1 VSAKQPLK
9 VDPKLRLI
17 FLTGGSGAGKTQVAN
32 RLIGRLE
39 KQWRL
44 VQLDGYVP
52 WGWKDPAVHSA
63 GKTLRYFVH
72 DEGLPVLF
80 DGAIAAGHL
89 ATLCSGSGLSWP
101 STKVRVIQLL
111 RAASTARE
119 RRMTDPT
126 LWSGW
131 DEDRKENAIAQ
142 LEKQVPGTIEGA
154 AMIDTDPLTESQVFE
169 AVLAAVLST
178 GPPRFPSKNATD

>member
-1 VSAKQPLK
+1 
-9 VDPKLRLI
+9 
-17 FLTGGSGAGKTQVAN
+17 
-32 RLIGRLE
+32 
-39 KQWRL
+39 
-44 VQLDGYVP
+44 
-52 WGWKDPAVHSA
+52 
-63 GKTLRYFVH
+63 
-72 DEGLPVLF
+72 
-80 DGAIAAGHL
+80 
-89 ATLCSGSGLSWP
+89 
-101 STKVRVIQLL
+101 
-111 RAASTARE
+111 
-119 RRMTDPT
+119 MTDPT